1 MKNKKQIFE
10 SPRVLSR
17 IDVEMES
24 NILAASVANTMTVET
39 TGHEVKNYDW
49 SPSPF
54 DPSHSPFNHTWE

>member
-1 MKNKKQIFE
+1 MKNEKQIFE

-39 TGHEVKNYDW
+39 TGQEVVTYG
-49 SPSPF
+49 SF
-54 DPSHSPFNHTWE
+54 DAGDTGFNHEWK

>member
-1 MKNKKQIFE
+1 MKNEKQIFE

-39 TGHEVKNYDW
+39 TGQEVVTYGSLD
-49 SPSPF
+49 SGV
-54 DPSHSPFNHTWE
+54 DTGFNHEWK